1 MTQEELK
8 ALGLSDEQAAGV
20 IGLYKE
26 KLDNSFI
33 PKSRFNEVNEEN
45 KRLKGTISERDK
57 QLEELSKSSGDI
69 DQLKQQ
75 IADLQADNAKAVK
88 EHEAQIKQMK
98 LDNAVEA
105 ALLSAGAKNIKAVRS
120 LLDEKSLKLT
130 EGGVDGLD
138 AAIKA
143 VQTSD
148 PYLFK
153 ETETKPQ
160 GFTGFEPKGN
170 GKAEP
175 DINTMTY
182 SEFMAAN
189 SNQ

>member
-8 ALGLSDEQAAGV
+8 ALGLSDEQAADV
-20 IGLYKE
+20 IKLHKE

-57 QLEELSKSSGDI
+57 QLEELSKSGGDI

-75 IADLQADNAKAVK
+75 IADLQAENAKAVK

-98 LDNAVEA
+98 LDNAIEA
-105 ALLSAGAKNIKAVRS
+105 ALLSAGAKNIRAVRS

-130 EGGVDGLD
+130 EGGVDGLE

-160 GFTGFEPKGN
+160 GFTGFEPRGN
-170 GKAEP
+170 SKAEP

-189 SNQ
+189 PNP

>member
-8 ALGLSDEQAAGV
+8 ALGLSDEQAADV
-20 IGLYKE
+20 IKLHKE
-26 KLDNSFI
+26 KLDGSFI

-57 QLEELSKSSGDI
+57 QLEELSKSGGDI

-75 IADLQADNAKAVK
+75 IADLQAENAKAVK

-98 LDNAVEA
+98 LDNAIEA
-105 ALLSAGAKNIKAVRS
+105 ALLSAGAKNIRAVRS

-130 EGGVDGLD
+130 EGGVDGLE

-160 GFTGFEPKGN
+160 GFTGFEPRGN
-170 GKAEP
+170 SKAEP

-189 SNQ
+189 PNP

>member
-45 KRLKGTISERDK
+45 KRLKGTIAERDK
-57 QLEELSKSSGDI
+57 QLEDLKKSDANV
-69 DQLKQQ
+69 DDLKKQ

>member
-8 ALGLSDEQAAGV
+8 ALGLSDEQAADV
-20 IGLYKE
+20 IRLHKE

-182 SEFMAAN
+182 SEFMAAD

>member
-8 ALGLSDEQAAGV
+8 ALGLSDEQATDV
-20 IGLYKE
+20 IKLHKE

-75 IADLQADNAKAVK
+75 IADLQAENAKAVK

-130 EGGVDGLD
+130 EGGVDGLE

-160 GFTGFEPKGN
+160 GFTGFEPRGN
-170 GKAEP
+170 SKAEP

-182 SEFMAAN
+182 SEFIAAN
-189 SNQ
+189 PNP